1 MTRIRVKIRKRRHL
15 RESASNVSTLP
26 RRDESIVA
34 EFLRYHV
41 LVRVHDGDCDAWLA
55 QLEACGADEGEVRF
69 ARLIRT
75 RMRRDPALLPS
86 IRRMVDATPFWR
98 AATC

>member
-1 MTRIRVKIRKRRHL
+1 MTRIRVKTRKRRHL
-15 RESASNVSTLP
+15 RESASNVIALP

-34 EFLRYHV
+34 DFLRYHV

-55 QLEACGADEGEVRF
+55 QLEACGAEEREVRF
-69 ARLIRT
+69 ARLIRS
-75 RMRRDPALLPS
+75 RVRRNPALLVS

-98 AATC
+98 AFA